1 MKPTVRINHQI
12 AARELRVITEEGEN
26 LGVITKEEA
35 LERAEKLG
43 LDVIEISPL
52 AVPPI
57 AKIMDLGKYQYLE
70 QKKLKQA
77 RANTQTAETK
87 SLQITV
93 GIGEH
98 DLNLKAKKAGE
109 FIKEGHRV
117 KIGLFLKGR
126 TKYMDQAFLKERLER
141 ILKLIPE
148 EYRVAEEIKKGP
160 KGLTIIIEKAKKD
173 TKPK

>member
-1 MKPTVRINHQI
+1 MKSTVRINHQI
-12 AARELRVITEEGEN
+12 SAKELRVITEDGEN

-35 LERAEKLG
+35 MAKAEELG
-43 LDVIEISPL
+43 LDLIEISPL

-70 QKKLKQA
+70 QKKVKISKAKAQS
-77 RANTQTAETK
+77 TETK

-93 GIGEH
+93 GIGDH

-109 FIKEGHRV
+109 FMKEGHRV
-117 KIGLFLKGR
+117 KIELFLKGR

-148 EYRVAEEIKKGP
+148 EYKVAEEIKRGP
-160 KGLTIIIEKAKKD
+160 KGLTITIEKAKK
-173 TKPK
+173 

>member
-1 MKPTVRINHQI
+1 MKSIVRINHQI
-12 AARELRVITEEGEN
+12 SAPELRVITEEGEN
-26 LGVITKEEA
+26 LGVLSKGQALAKAEE
-35 LERAEKLG
+35 LG
-43 LDVIEISPL
+43 LDLIEISPL

-70 QKKLKQA
+70 QKKIKQSK
-77 RANTQTAETK
+77 ANAQTTETK

-98 DLNLKAKKAGE
+98 DLNLKAQKAGE

-117 KIGLFLKGR
+117 KIELFLKGR
-126 TKYMDQAFLKERLER
+126 MKYMDQNFLKERLER

-148 EYRVAEEIKKGP
+148 EYKIAEEIKKGP
-160 KGLTIIIEKAKKD
+160 KGLTIVIEKAKK
-173 TKPK
+173 

>member
-1 MKPTVRINHQI
+1 MKSNVRINHQI
-12 AARELRVITEEGEN
+12 AAKELRVITEEGEN
-26 LGVITKEEA
+26 LGVISKEQA
-35 LERAEKLG
+35 MAKAEELG
-43 LDVIEISPL
+43 LDLIEISPL

-70 QKKLKQA
+70 QKKVKQSKA
-77 RANTQTAETK
+77 KTQSTETK
-87 SLQITV
+87 ALQITV

-109 FIKEGHRV
+109 FMKEGHRV
-117 KIGLFLKGR
+117 KIELFLKGR

-148 EYRVAEEIKKGP
+148 EYKVAEEIKRGP
-160 KGLTIIIEKAKKD
+160 KGLTITVERAKK
-173 TKPK
+173 